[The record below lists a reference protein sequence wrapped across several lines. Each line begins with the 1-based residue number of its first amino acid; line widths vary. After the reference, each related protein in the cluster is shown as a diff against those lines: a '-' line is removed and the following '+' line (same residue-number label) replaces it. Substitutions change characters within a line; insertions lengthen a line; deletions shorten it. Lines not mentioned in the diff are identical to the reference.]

1 MGLERLLALL
11 VLATLVGAKSSP
23 WDWQKGSEDP
33 GTFQKYEKELR
44 QLANLPYFSRVQTNV
59 SVRLGENAYLP
70 CRVKQ
75 LRDSYMVTWMRV
87 ADVSVLSVGAFTFS
101 SDSRFSVIH
110 VPRPRINAD
119 DWTLGITNS
128 QMKDS
133 GLYEC
138 SVNTLP
144 KISHVVTLQVEEMTM
159 QDAPYS
165 TPRPQAVKMSGY
177 TQYKGGHS
185 HLSTDLAPGPV
196 SSISGPEIQYVSSGS
211 TVGLECRITG
221 LTSPPQSLYW
231 KRGSRVLTAKER
243 PGISL
248 ESEKVPGISTARLFL
263 SHVTTQDSANYS
275 CMSDL
280 ARPATVVLVVT
291 RDYSLGSALVSLG
304 GSSPLPSLPSLPL
317 TLLLCGLYVLLY

>member
-1 MGLERLLALL
+1 MKMGLERLLALL

-33 GTFQKYEKELR
+33 GTFQKYEAELR
-44 QLANLPYFSRVQTNV
+44 ALANLPYFSRVQTNV

-70 CRVKQ
+70 CRAKQ

-87 ADVSVLSVGAFTFS
+87 SDVSVLSVGAFTFS

-119 DWTLGITNS
+119 DWTLGISNS

-144 KISHVVTLQVEEMTM
+144 KISHVVTLQVNEMTM

-165 TPRPQAVKMSGY
+165 TPRPAPVKMSHY
-177 TQYKGGHS
+177 SGGGMGD
-185 HLSTDLAPGPV
+185 LSTELAPGPV

-221 LTSPPQSLYW
+221 LTSPPLSLYW

-263 SHVTTQDSANYS
+263 SHVTPQDSANYS

-280 ARPATVVLVVT
+280 AKPATVVLVVT
-291 RDYSLGSALVSLG
+291 RDHPGSALLSLLGHAHCVSAP
-304 GSSPLPSLPSLPL
+304 PLVFA
-317 TLLLCGLYVLLY
+317 LLLTTVLLYIH

>member
-1 MGLERLLALL
+1 
-11 VLATLVGAKSSP
+11 VATLVGAKSSP
-23 WDWQKGSEDP
+23 WDWQKGSEDK
-33 GTFQKYEKELR
+33 GTFQQYEAELR
-44 QLANLPYFSRVQTNV
+44 ALANLPYFSRVQTNV
-59 SVRLGENAYLP
+59 SVRVGENAYLP
-70 CRVKQ
+70 CRAKQ

-165 TPRPQAVKMSGY
+165 TPRPQPVKQSQY
-177 TQYKGGHS
+177 TQYKGGHT
-185 HLSTDLAPGPV
+185 HLSSDLAPGPV

-291 RDYSLGSALVSLG
+291 RDYSLGSALVSMAA
-304 GSSPLPSLPSLPL
+304 SSPLPALPSLPL
-317 TLLLCGLYVLLY
+317 TLYLLLCGLCLFLY

>member
-144 KISHVVTLQVEEMTM
+144 KISHVVTLNVTEMTM
-159 QDAPYS
+159 QDSPYTAPS
-165 TPRPQAVKMSGY
+165 PRPVMISQSDV
-177 TQYKGGHS
+177 
-185 HLSTDLAPGPV
+185 STELAPGPI
-196 SSISGPEIQYVSSGS
+196 SSISGPKIQYVSSGS

-291 RDYSLGSALVSLG
+291 RDYSLGSALVALG
-304 GSSPLPSLPSLPL
+304 GSSPLPSLPFL
-317 TLLLCGLYVLLY
+317 LLLCGLYVLLY

>member
-1 MGLERLLALL
+1 
-11 VLATLVGAKSSP
+11 VGAKSQP
-23 WDWQKGSEDP
+23 WDWQKGSEDK
-33 GTFQKYEKELR
+33 GTFHQYEAELR
-44 QLANLPYFSRVQTNV
+44 ALANLPYFSRVQTNV
-59 SVRLGENAYLP
+59 SVRVGENAYLP
-70 CRVKQ
+70 CRAKQ

-87 ADVSVLSVGAFTFS
+87 SDVSVLSVGAFTFS

-144 KISHVVTLQVEEMTM
+144 KISHVVTLNVTEMTM
-159 QDAPYS
+159 QDSPYTAPS
-165 TPRPQAVKMSGY
+165 PRPVIISQSDV
-177 TQYKGGHS
+177 
-185 HLSTDLAPGPV
+185 STELAPGPI
-196 SSISGPEIQYVSSGS
+196 SSISGPKIQYVSSGS

-291 RDYSLGSALVSLG
+291 RDYSLGSALVALG
-304 GSSPLPSLPSLPL
+304 GSSPLPSLPFL
-317 TLLLCGLYVLLY
+317 LLLCGLYVLLY

>member
-177 TQYKGGHS
+177 TQYKGGHTD
-185 HLSTDLAPGPV
+185 LSTDLAPGPV

-291 RDYSLGSALVSLG
+291 RDHPGSALLSLLGQAPPVSTPPPVLA
-304 GSSPLPSLPSLPL
+304 LIL
-317 TLLLCGLYVLLY
+317 TTVLLYIH

>member
-144 KISHVVTLQVEEMTM
+144 KISHVVTLNVTEMTM
-159 QDAPYS
+159 QDSPYTAPS
-165 TPRPQAVKMSGY
+165 PRPVIISQSDV
-177 TQYKGGHS
+177 
-185 HLSTDLAPGPV
+185 STELAPGPI
-196 SSISGPEIQYVSSGS
+196 SSISGPKIQYVSSGS

-291 RDYSLGSALVSLG
+291 RDYSLGSALVALG
-304 GSSPLPSLPSLPL
+304 GSSPLPSLPFL
-317 TLLLCGLYVLLY
+317 LLLCGLYVLLY

>member
-291 RDYSLGSALVSLG
+291 RDHPGSALLSLLGQAPPVSTPPPVLA
-304 GSSPLPSLPSLPL
+304 LIL
-317 TLLLCGLYVLLY
+317 TTVLLYIH